1 MQIDARD
8 AASAAPYAAETTRP
22 VLMKLDRFGART
34 VLELACG
41 QGWMTAALSRC
52 GFDAQGLDADAARLT
67 AARLAHPELQFHHV
81 GPQADLAQDCCGR
94 FDAVVGLQ
102 LRAAVPATDRLLQL
116 ARAALRPGGLLL
128 MTVPRQGSFSA
139 EGTLTAWLQRHGF
152 EDTKAEAVGF
162 VAPVARTILASAR
175 CPDR

>member
-1 MQIDARD
+1 
-8 AASAAPYAAETTRP
+8 
-22 VLMKLDRFGART
+22 VLVNLDRFGART
-34 VLELACG
+34 VLELASG

-52 GFDAQGLDADAARLT
+52 GFDAQGLDADAARIT

-81 GPQADLAQDCCGR
+81 GPLAPAPQHCLGR

-116 ARAALRPGGLLL
+116 ALELLRPGGLLL
-128 MTVPRQGSFSA
+128 LTVPRQGTFSA

-152 EDTKAEAVGF
+152 EQARAEAVGF
-162 VAPVARTILASAR
+162 VAPVARTMLASAR
-175 CPDR
+175 RPGG